1 MRQKS
6 ELILSLA
13 GRDDELPKTV
23 RQYHEKYRR
32 ISVALDQVPQILDLV
47 HRDVLKLTEGDR
59 RRGR

>member
-23 RQYHEKYRR
+23 RQYDEKYRR

-47 HRDVLKLTEGDR
+47 HRDVLKLTERDR